1 MWSGARAG
9 WWCWSAGAGRARC
22 RCWRAFMSR
31 WPRRPRSP
39 ARATGA
45 LSRLE
50 RIVDGAAV
58 APRIEALLPVGV
70 RPRQLSVR
78 TLLLGMLLVAIDG
91 RPAHL
96 TRVHR
101 ALVELPDDQRRL
113 GIIADWDDGPH

>member
-1 MWSGARAG
+1 MT
-9 WWCWSAGAGRARC
+9 
-22 RCWRAFMSR
+22 
-31 WPRRPRSP
+31 
-39 ARATGA
+39 ATGA

-113 GIIADWDDGPH
+113 GIIADWDDGPHLLTYRQVERTFALV